1 MVSRRLKTAPMN
13 IQLAVEYIP
22 RRMHE
27 LGYGDQYNI
36 RFRHFVLQPAEERK
50 IDGLNQLFLL
60 IDPLDSIAVI
70 SDFGLY
76 DSTASNVNELQYEHQ
91 GCIRIINYATTI
103 QPVRFI
109 QIIPK
114 NEKQCL

>member
-1 MVSRRLKTAPMN
+1 MN

-60 IDPLDSIAVI
+60 IEPLDSVAVI
-70 SDFGLY
+70 SDFGVY
-76 DSTASNVNELQYEHQ
+76 DFTASNVNELQYEHQ
-91 GCIRIINYATTI
+91 GCISIINYATII

-114 NEKQCL
+114 NEKPCQ

>member
-1 MVSRRLKTAPMN
+1 MN

-22 RRMHE
+22 RRMQE
-27 LGYGDQYNI
+27 LGHGDLYTI
-36 RFRHFVLQPAEERK
+36 RFRHFVLQPDEERK
-50 IDGLNQLFLL
+50 IDALNQLFLL
-60 IDPLDSIAVI
+60 IEPLDSIAVI
-70 SDFGLY
+70 SDFGVY

-91 GCIRIINYATTI
+91 GSISIINNATTI

-114 NEKQCL
+114 NENPCQ